1 MEYKFRTETSVKPL
15 LKWLDWDHT
24 IRNHLLTGES
34 RLNLLASEATWSDS
48 KILKCK
54 DNYIKRIEK
63 GKVKIF
69 YIDLVKHTLDE
80 MGKDVEKGPSTWI
93 YNRSARI
100 NKVNRYYRLY
110 AYYEA
115 LKELAP
121 DYLSTSK

>member
-1 MEYKFRTETSVKPL
+1 MEYKYRTEVKVKPL

-24 IRNHLLTGES
+24 LRNHLLTGES
-34 RLNLLASEATWSDS
+34 KKSFLLLGDSTWSDS

-54 DNYIKRIEK
+54 NNYIKPIEN

-69 YIDLVKHTLDE
+69 YVDLVKHTLDE
-80 MGKDVEKGPSTWI
+80 MGKDVEKGPSSWV
-93 YNRSARI
+93 YNKAARI

-115 LKELAP
+115 INELAP
-121 DYLSTSK
+121 DYLAP

>member
-1 MEYKFRTETSVKPL
+1 MKYKYRTEVKVKPL

-24 IRNHLLTGES
+24 LRNHLLTGES
-34 RLNLLASEATWSDS
+34 KKSFLLLGDSTWSDS

-54 DNYIKRIEK
+54 NNYIKRIEN

-69 YIDLVKHTLDE
+69 YVDLVKHTLDE
-80 MGKDVEKGPSTWI
+80 MGKDVEKGPSSWV
-93 YNRSARI
+93 YNKAARI

-115 LKELAP
+115 INELAP
-121 DYLSTSK
+121 DYLAP